1 MDVVKRADSME
12 TQEETVE
19 RLVKTYQLPLKRM
32 CCVWLR
38 DAALAEDAVQETFLK
53 ACAGLPD
60 FRGACSEKTWL
71 TKIALHV
78 CRDLRRGRW
87 FRHVDRGV
95 EIENLPQASVPA
107 EEGDDSLFQAVC
119 SLLQRPGCLKILDA
133 GVYL

>member
-1 MDVVKRADSME
+1 MIAGMGPEGSADE
-12 TQEETVE
+12 RFI
-19 RLVKTYQLPLKRM
+19 RLVAAYQRQLLHM
-32 CCVWLR
+32 CAMILR
-38 DAALAEDAVQETFLK
+38 DDAAAEDAVQETFLK

-119 SLLQRPGCLKILDA
+119 SLPQRPGCLKILDA